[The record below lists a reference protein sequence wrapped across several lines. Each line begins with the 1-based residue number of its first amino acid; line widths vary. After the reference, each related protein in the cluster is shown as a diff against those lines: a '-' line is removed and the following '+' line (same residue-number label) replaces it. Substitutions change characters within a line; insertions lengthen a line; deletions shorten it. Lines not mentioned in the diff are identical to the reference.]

1 MLRLGDE
8 KNNVVTTVTSEWDT
22 RIFSLP
28 DVISDVVTSATK
40 GLRDQWSISRGR
52 GMGGVSKAKQT
63 IYKINHGEDFP
74 LGHKKTVAVA

>member
-8 KNNVVTTVTSEWDT
+8 KNNVVTTVTSEWNT

-40 GLRDQWSISRGR
+40 GLRDQWSISR